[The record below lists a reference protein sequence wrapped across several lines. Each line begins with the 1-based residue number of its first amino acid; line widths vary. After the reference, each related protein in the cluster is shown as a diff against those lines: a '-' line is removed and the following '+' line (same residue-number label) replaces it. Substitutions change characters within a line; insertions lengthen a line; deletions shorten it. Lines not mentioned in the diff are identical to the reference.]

1 MVKITVLHPNKSG
14 SRFDVEYYLNFHM
27 PMSSKLLGSAIKS
40 VSVEIGRNGVTPDDP
55 PPFSAI
61 CGFTCETIEDFLTA
75 FNPVAAELQGDIP
88 NYTDVTPIIQVSD
101 IRIG

>member
-1 MVKITVLHPNKSG
+1 MVKITFLYPNKPG

-27 PMSSKLLGSAIKS
+27 PMASRLLGSAIKA

-55 PPFSAI
+55 PPFAAI
-61 CGFTCETIEDFLTA
+61 CGFTCETLQDFLA
-75 FNPVAAELQGDIP
+75 ASGPVAADLQGDIP
-88 NYTDVTPIIQVSD
+88 NYTDVTPIIQISD

>member
-1 MVKITVLHPNKSG
+1 MVKITVLYPNKPG

-27 PMSSKLLGSAIKS
+27 PMASKLLGSAIKA
-40 VSVEIGRNGVTPDDP
+40 VSVEIGRNGVAPNDP
-55 PPFSAI
+55 PPFAAI
-61 CGFTCETIEDFLTA
+61 CNFTCETIEDFIAA
-75 FNPVAAELQGDIP
+75 FNPVAADLQGDIP